1 MNRWVSRE
9 HAMLMIGA
17 ITTERSTT
25 IHNTVLTALSLMT
38 DRASRAPQ
46 KAVTVEKC
54 VFTVERMTMVST
66 MDTAAT
72 TTSSVEWRKLLFSCK
87 MINPIPT
94 VMDMSKQTRKGQI
107 PRTSATWIS
116 E

>member
-1 MNRWVSRE
+1 
-9 HAMLMIGA
+9 MIGA

-38 DRASRAPQ
+38 NRASKAPQ

-54 VFTVERMTMVST
+54 VFTVERMAMVSKIE
-66 MDTAAT
+66 TAAT
-72 TTSSVEWRKLLFSCK
+72 TTSSAPFRKTLFSCK
-87 MINPIPT
+87 MISPMPT